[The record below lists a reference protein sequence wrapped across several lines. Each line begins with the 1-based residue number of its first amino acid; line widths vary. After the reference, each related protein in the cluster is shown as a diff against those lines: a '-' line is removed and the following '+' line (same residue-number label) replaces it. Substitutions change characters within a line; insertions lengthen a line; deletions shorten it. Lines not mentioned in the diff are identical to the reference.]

1 MTALLLDLGNTA
13 LKWAT
18 SDKPEEPHAY
28 VHCGNDVVPD
38 ELLHKWLNLKPE
50 RVVGCMV
57 SSEKFAFNITR
68 FFNAHGIKWDWLHSE
83 RMFQGRGFSV
93 VNKYDNY
100 EQLGSDR
107 WHAVIGA
114 ASLYPNRPILVV
126 HIGTA
131 TTADVVIPEGEKTQ
145 AFIGGRILPGPSM
158 ITEAF
163 DENTLSSGT
172 YWCPFGFSDQYRRRD
187 YHCCARSASWY
198 RRSLAR
204 ESSPE
209 RF

>member
-83 RMFQGRGFSV
+83 RIFQGRGFSV

-126 HIGTA
+126 HIGT
-131 TTADVVIPEGEKTQ
+131 P
-145 AFIGGRILPGPSM
+145 P
-158 ITEAF
+158 
-163 DENTLSSGT
+163 
-172 YWCPFGFSDQYRRRD
+172 RRT
-187 YHCCARSASWY
+187 W
-198 RRSLAR
+198 
-204 ESSPE
+204 
-209 RF
+209 

>member
-18 SDKPEEPHAY
+18 SNKPEEPHAY

-83 RMFQGRGFSV
+83 RVFQGRDFSV

-131 TTADVVIPEGEKTQ
+131 TTADVVIPEDDKTQ
-145 AFIGGRILPGPSM
+145 AFIGGRILPAQ
-158 ITEAF
+158 IT
-163 DENTLSSGT
+163 G
-172 YWCPFGFSDQYRRRD
+172 
-187 YHCCARSASWY
+187 
-198 RRSLAR
+198 
-204 ESSPE
+204 
-209 RF
+209 

>member
-68 FFNAHGIKWDWLHSE
+68 FSM
-83 RMFQGRGFSV
+83 R
-93 VNKYDNY
+93 
-100 EQLGSDR
+100 
-107 WHAVIGA
+107 
-114 ASLYPNRPILVV
+114 
-126 HIGTA
+126 TA
-131 TTADVVIPEGEKTQ
+131 
-145 AFIGGRILPGPSM
+145 
-158 ITEAF
+158 
-163 DENTLSSGT
+163 SSGIGCILNV
-172 YWCPFGFSDQYRRRD
+172 YSKAGVFSCQQVRQLRATR
-187 YHCCARSASWY
+187 
-198 RRSLAR
+198 
-204 ESSPE
+204 
-209 RF
+209 